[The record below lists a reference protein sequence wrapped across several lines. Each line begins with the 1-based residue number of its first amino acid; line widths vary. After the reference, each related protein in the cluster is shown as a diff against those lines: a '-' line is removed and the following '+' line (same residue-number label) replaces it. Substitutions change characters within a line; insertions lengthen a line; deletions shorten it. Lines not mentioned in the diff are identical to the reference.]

1 MSWLLFSVG
10 GLLDGGLLD
19 GCFIFVVCVLSI
31 DLDVEE
37 DKAEDKEV
45 DMEEEGAT
53 MECESWST
61 AENFVSLVSAADHA
75 SVGGGE
81 SVCDRLE

>member
-31 DLDVEE
+31 DFEE
-37 DKAEDKEV
+37 D
-45 DMEEEGAT
+45 EEEEDAT

-61 AENFVSLVSAADHA
+61 TENCVSFVLADHA
-75 SVGGGE
+75 SIGGGE
-81 SVCDRLE
+81 SVCARLE